1 MVRFN
6 ELRISAD
13 SKYLVI
19 DVSVQDLGYYDNVYL
34 QEIIIDSQDTYL
46 SSGPSS
52 TPIYKYTIS
61 SNEDLKEL
69 RIVVPY
75 QEVVGASLDGMF
87 FVYVVTKGTPAADT
101 PCGMDNI
108 TTMATVTNMYPFYQ
122 QAMQYVKELATTC
135 SSPKAFADYILKLN
149 AIELS
154 IRTGNYPEAI
164 KFYKKFFSGKSDIV
178 IKGGCGCGN
187 S

>member
-87 FVYVVTKGTPAADT
+87 FV
-101 PCGMDNI
+101 
-108 TTMATVTNMYPFYQ
+108 
-122 QAMQYVKELATTC
+122 
-135 SSPKAFADYILKLN
+135 
-149 AIELS
+149 
-154 IRTGNYPEAI
+154 
-164 KFYKKFFSGKSDIV
+164 
-178 IKGGCGCGN
+178 
-187 S
+187 